1 MNEVSPKLLKI
12 MREGDNAVDSKCYK
26 IVALIRDF
34 QNELDENTELTIK
47 FASYGEDIQMSPQ
60 YITYR
65 EPDFIIFK
73 GTISNRPATIIQ
85 NANQINFLL
94 CGVPKALPQEP
105 ARRAKIGFDV
115 EA

>member
-1 MNEVSPKLLKI
+1 MNEVSPELLRI
-12 MREGDNAVDSKCYK
+12 MQNGDNSIEYKCKK
-26 IVALIRDF
+26 IIPLIR
-34 QNELDENTELTIK
+34 
-47 FASYGEDIQMSPQ
+47 
-60 YITYR
+60 
-65 EPDFIIFK
+65 
-73 GTISNRPATIIQ
+73 TISDQPATIIQ